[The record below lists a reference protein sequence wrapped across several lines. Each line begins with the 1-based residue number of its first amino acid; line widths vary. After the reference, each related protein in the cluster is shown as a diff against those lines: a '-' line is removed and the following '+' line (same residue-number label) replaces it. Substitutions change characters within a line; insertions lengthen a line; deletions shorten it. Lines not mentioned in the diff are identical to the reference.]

1 MEMKIFTIIG
11 SCIAISLLACLIKPI
26 RKLGF
31 VLMALTIVGVASF
44 AVSIKVYGT
53 VWLINPGPTT
63 KGASAQAL
71 GIDVVTLAKNL
82 NHPWSVEFLPDG
94 RFLVTER
101 DSGKLKLLAANGKLL
116 REIKGIPPVYRSGQ
130 GGLFEIALHPD
141 FERNKLLYFTYA
153 EGADDDNGTALAR
166 GIFEESQIRNV
177 QVLFRQAPKVKSDAH
192 FGGRLAFTPSK
203 DPLHAYYL
211 WLTLGERFDF
221 RDKAQTLDNH
231 FGKIIRLF
239 DDGSVPSDNP
249 FIGQPNKKTEIWSY
263 GHRNVQGITV
273 LRDGTV
279 LTIEHGPQGG
289 DELNKPEAGKNYG
302 WPIITYG
309 EEYGG
314 GPIGA
319 GLKQKAGME
328 QPLKYWVPSFA
339 PSSLVRLTSDIYPGW
354 KDNLFATSLAHQQ
367 LVRLEMDGLKV
378 KQEQRLLGELQER
391 LRDVKQ
397 GPDGKLYL
405 LTDSDEGKLLR
416 LDPK

>member
-82 NHPWSVEFLPDG
+82 NHPWSVAFLPDG

-249 FIGQPNKKTEIWSY
+249 FIGQPNKKPEIWSY